1 LTFYDRLG
9 YDTRGS
15 KERNIRTV
23 ADQGLRIA
31 DLHCSVAGNEILK
44 GIDLVV
50 EPGKVHALMG
60 PNGSGKSTLAFSLT
74 GHPQYAVTKGSVT
87 LDGEDLLALAPDKR
101 ARAGLFLSFQYPA
114 AIPGVKVAN
123 FLHAARQAERP
134 GDLPPAKFRAL
145 LLEKMELLGMDP
157 SFMGRYLNDGF
168 SGGEK
173 KRLEMLQL
181 AVLAPKY
188 AVLDETDS
196 GLDVDALKAV
206 GESIAALRASDEG
219 RDTGFLIITHY
230 PRILQH
236 VKADVVHVMIDGRI
250 VKTGNE
256 DLAHRIEREG
266 YDTIR
271 EGIGAGV

>member
-1 LTFYDRLG
+1 MPDH
-9 YDTRGS
+9 
-15 KERNIRTV
+15 
-23 ADQGLRIA
+23 GLRITN
-31 DLHCSVAGNEILK
+31 LRCQVAGKEILK
-44 GIDLVV
+44 GIDLTV
-50 EPGKVHALMG
+50 EPGKIHALMG
-60 PNGSGKSTLAFSLT
+60 PNGSGKSTLAFSVT
-74 GHPQYAVTKGSVT
+74 GHPQYEVTGGSVY
-87 LDGEDLLALAPDKR
+87 LDGEDMLALPADKR

-145 LLEKMELLGMDP
+145 LLEKMEQLGIDP

-188 AVLDETDS
+188 AILDETDS
-196 GLDVDALKAV
+196 GLDIDALKDV
-206 GESIAALRASDEG
+206 GDSIAALRASEEG
-219 RDTGFLIITHY
+219 HNTGFLIITHY
-230 PRILQH
+230 PRILSY
-236 VKADVVHVMIDGRI
+236 VVPDVVHVMIDGRI
-250 VKTGNE
+250 VKTGGH

-266 YDTIR
+266 YDKLR
-271 EGIGAGV
+271 EESAVVA

>member
-1 LTFYDRLG
+1 V
-9 YDTRGS
+9 S
-15 KERNIRTV
+15 ES
-23 ADQGLRIA
+23 GLRIV
-31 DLHCSVAGNEILK
+31 DLHCSVAGKEILK
-44 GIDLVV
+44 GIDLTV

-74 GHPQYAVTKGSVT
+74 GHPQYTITSGSVR

-114 AIPGVKVAN
+114 AIPGIKVAN
-123 FLHAARQAERP
+123 FLHAARQAVRP
-134 GDLPPAKFRAL
+134 GDLAPAKFRAL
-145 LLEKMELLGMDP
+145 LMEKMDVVGMDP

-188 AVLDETDS
+188 AILDETDS
-196 GLDVDALKAV
+196 GLDVDALKDV
-206 GESIAALRASDEG
+206 CDSLQALRASDEG
-219 RDTGFLIITHY
+219 RAAGFLIITHY
-230 PRILQH
+230 PRILQY
-236 VKADVVHVMIDGRI
+236 VTPDVVHVMIDGRI
-250 VKTGNE
+250 VKTGGP
-256 DLAHRIEREG
+256 DLANRIENEG

-271 EGIGAGV
+271 EEIAAIA

>member
-1 LTFYDRLG
+1 V
-9 YDTRGS
+9 
-15 KERNIRTV
+15 I
-23 ADQGLRIA
+23 DQGLRIA

-44 GIDLVV
+44 GIDLTV
-50 EPGKVHALMG
+50 EPGRVHALMG

-74 GHPQYAVTKGSVT
+74 GHPQYHVSRGTVK
-87 LDGEDLLALAPDKR
+87 LDGEDVLALAPDKR
-101 ARAGLFLSFQYPA
+101 ARAGLFLSFQYPS

-188 AVLDETDS
+188 AILDETDS
-196 GLDVDALKAV
+196 GLDVDSLKAV
-206 GESIAALRASDEG
+206 GECITALRASDEG
-219 RDTGFLIITHY
+219 CNTGFLIITHY

-236 VKADVVHVMIDGRI
+236 VKPDVVHVMIDGRI
-250 VKTGNE
+250 VKTGDE
-256 DLAHRIEREG
+256 ELAHRIEREG

-271 EGIGAGV
+271 EEIGAVA

>member
-1 LTFYDRLG
+1 MR
-9 YDTRGS
+9 
-15 KERNIRTV
+15 E
-23 ADQGLRIA
+23 QGLRISN
-31 DLHCSVAGNEILK
+31 LRSTIAGNEILK
-44 GIDLVV
+44 GIDLTV
-50 EPGKVHALMG
+50 ERGRVHALMG

-74 GHPQYAVTKGSVT
+74 GHPQYEVSGSVE
-87 LDGEDLLALAPDKR
+87 LDGEDLLAMSPDKR

-134 GDLPPAKFRAL
+134 GDLTPSKFRAL
-145 LLEKMELLGMDP
+145 LIEKMEQLGMDP

-196 GLDVDALKAV
+196 GLDIDALKDV
-206 GESIAALRASDEG
+206 GTSIGALRASDEG

-230 PRILQH
+230 PRILQY
-236 VKADVVHVMIDGRI
+236 VVADVVHVMIDGRI
-250 VKTGNE
+250 VKTGGA
-256 DLAHRIEREG
+256 DLANRIEREG
-266 YDTIR
+266 YDAIR
-271 EGIGAGV
+271 EEALV